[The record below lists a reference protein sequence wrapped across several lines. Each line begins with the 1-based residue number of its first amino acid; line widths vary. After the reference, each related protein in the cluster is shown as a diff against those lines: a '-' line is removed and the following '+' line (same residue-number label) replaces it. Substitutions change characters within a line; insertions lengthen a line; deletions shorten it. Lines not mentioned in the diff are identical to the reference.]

1 MTATIDIPGSSTLQL
16 RPVAPA
22 LGAEVEGVDLTSP
35 LSDETITEIR
45 KAVVA
50 YKVIFF
56 RDQNLSQ
63 EQHVALGRRFGDLEI
78 HPSTADG
85 QKHPEILHLKSGGEG
100 ALRADIWHSDVT
112 YRPCPSFGSILR
124 ARTIPPTGGDTL
136 FCNMALAYE
145 GLSPA
150 MKDWLCT
157 LTAEHDILASG
168 RTDGVDVERVRKLF
182 PLVEHPLIR
191 THPETG
197 ERAVYVN
204 RTFTSGING
213 LSKKESDWLLDHLCA
228 LPGIP
233 EYQCRFRWE
242 PNSIAFWDNR
252 ATQHYASTDYLPAAR
267 HMERVTI
274 IGDKPFFKP

>member
-1 MTATIDIPGSSTLQL
+1 MTATIDTKRSSTLTL
-16 RPVAPA
+16 HPVTPA
-22 LGAEVEGVDLTSP
+22 LGAEVEGVDLTAP
-35 LSDETITEIR
+35 LSDELIAEIR
-45 KAVVA
+45 KAVVQ

-56 RDQNLSQ
+56 RDQNITQ
-63 EQHVALGRRFGDLEI
+63 EQHVAFGRRFGDLEI
-78 HPSTADG
+78 HPSTTED
-85 QKHPEILHLKSGGEG
+85 QEFPEILHLKSEGEG

-136 FCNMALAYE
+136 WANMALAYE

-168 RTDGVDVERVRKLF
+168 RTEGVDVERVRKLY
-182 PLVEHPLIR
+182 PIVEHPVVR

-197 ERAVYVN
+197 ERVVYVN
-204 RTFTSGING
+204 RTFTSRIKG
-213 LSKKESDWLLDHLCA
+213 LSEEESDWLLDHLSA
-228 LPGIP
+228 LASVP

-252 ATQHYASTDYLPAAR
+252 ATQHYASTDYLPAKR
-267 HMERVTI
+267 HMERVTV
-274 IGDKPFFKP
+274 IGDEPFFRA